1 MKIPF
6 RVTKTYSLLSAVFMI
21 TISIILGPQPLL
33 HQALAQGQANNTGSS
48 NNNNNTATTAAASA
62 SNSSSSSTIS
72 IHLSK
77 GYVNGKIAYF
87 IATDASDSQIAASI
101 TNNTGFKVNFAP
113 NLASTPESARQ
124 QGYVFVNGIKTSE
137 SPMGFQLGV
146 ATALPGEK
154 GYSPLSQ
161 LNFVTW
167 NTNASPRILKSAAEI
182 MAADKNGELSIAKTS
197 IVINSPAVPV
207 VNMSGK

>member
-62 SNSSSSSTIS
+62 SNSSSSSSTIS

-101 TNNTGFKVNFAP
+101 TNNTGFKVNFTP
-113 NLASTPESARQ
+113 NLASIPESALQPVMFLLTASRQ
-124 QGYVFVNGIKTSE
+124 VIHLWDFNWVLLLHCLEKKD
-137 SPMGFQLGV
+137 
-146 ATALPGEK
+146 TAH
-154 GYSPLSQ
+154 
-161 LNFVTW
+161 
-167 NTNASPRILKSAAEI
+167 
-182 MAADKNGELSIAKTS
+182 
-197 IVINSPAVPV
+197 
-207 VNMSGK
+207 